1 VNKEREDMNETREE
15 EMSGP
20 REEEMNEPKGGSEQ
34 GEGGSELREELAG
47 RDGTGW
53 GEGGY
58 EAAHNRNPNKQN
70 D

>member
-1 VNKEREDMNETREE
+1 
-15 EMSGP
+15 
-20 REEEMNEPKGGSEQ
+20 MNEPKGGSEQ